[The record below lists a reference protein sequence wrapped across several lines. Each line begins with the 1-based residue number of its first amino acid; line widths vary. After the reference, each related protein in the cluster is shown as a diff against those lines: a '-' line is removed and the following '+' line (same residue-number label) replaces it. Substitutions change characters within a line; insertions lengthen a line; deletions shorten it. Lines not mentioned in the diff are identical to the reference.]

1 MAADEQPR
9 FPSARGGSIPWP
21 NSLPGSI
28 ILVSG
33 MALPA
38 SLEVTEEMSGSP
50 IGTDTGPACLSKDED
65 PDPDTAPR
73 DPDFVRIL
81 HDMAPRESGS

>member
-1 MAADEQPR
+1 MVYLLTRKSTVARSSGSGISRIKLNAQR
-9 FPSARGGSIPWP
+9 FHEAGD
-21 NSLPGSI
+21 
-28 ILVSG
+28 V
-33 MALPA
+33 
-38 SLEVTEEMSGSP
+38 SGSP